1 MSLNWQWDGKVGEM
15 TLVEMHPDEQDREF
29 KLDLY
34 NGNAC
39 LIMIYEYEDKGE
51 TLYTVSGFFV
61 DKAHMKNC
69 LGLNKKDGYTSNI
82 YETSY
87 RKVTR
92 LKLNKAKCRD
102 FKDIVAA
109 FAQAFSNITIEI
121 CTD

>member
-1 MSLNWQWDGKVGEM
+1 MSLNWEWSGKVGEM
-15 TLVEMHPDEQDREF
+15 TVVEMHPDEPEREF
-29 KLDLY
+29 KFDLY

-39 LIMIYEYEDKGE
+39 LIMIYEFEENGQEMYN
-51 TLYTVSGFFV
+51 VSGFFV

-69 LGLNKKDGYTSNI
+69 LGLNKKGGYTSNI
-82 YETSY
+82 YETPY

-92 LKLNKAKCRD
+92 LRLNKSKCRD

-121 CTD
+121 YSD